1 MPHSSLFSYVY
12 VQCVAIFDQCW
23 SKQNLH
29 CCVCWCSCLSSALRT
44 GQSAARAVDSLTCWY
59 SVAEVPVSKSSDIL
73 VLITSFRPSNV
84 TYISEI
90 CDVRRTYCVVLLCCY
105 CIVIVL
111 CYCIVVVLLLYCY
124 CVVLFIVIVLLY
136 CNCVVIVLLLCC
148 YCVVIVLLLCCHCTV
163 IVLLYCVVIVLLL
176 CCYCIVVL
184 AIVFTFREQHGES
197 P

>member
-59 SVAEVPVSKSSDIL
+59 SVAEVPVSTSSDIL

-111 CYCIVVVLLLYCY
+111 CYCIVVLLLYCY

-148 YCVVIVLLLCCHCTV
+148 YCIV
-163 IVLLYCVVIVLLL
+163 IVLLYCYCIVIVLSLYCYCVIVLL
-176 CCYCIVVL
+176 CCYCIVIVL
-184 AIVFTFREQHGES
+184 LLYCSCHRLYV
-197 P
+197 